1 MLIIYKSYD
10 PYINTTHILL
20 TSLPPLL
27 PQNASLSYYLIQ
39 KDNKKTCKRTLLT
52 ILWMKKISTL
62 ISVVTCKLLYQL
74 LVAVGRLVSLEQ
86 RNIIQLKTSSEQ
98 KHAMLYLLLVWHRA
112 AWRPTPAKQQW
123 YNISIEKNIKQ
134 IFFFQVRPSFAF
146 ARFWSR
152 NFITNSLSTSEV
164 GPVSIQLFTV
174 VVGNLHLIGQEF
186 NSIVVNL
193 SALNVQWTPASKRS
207 PGSFL

>member
-1 MLIIYKSYD
+1 M
-10 PYINTTHILL
+10 
-20 TSLPPLL
+20 PLL
-27 PQNASLSYYLIQ
+27 AIIWFR
-39 KDNKKTCKRTLLT
+39 KKRKKTCKRTLLT